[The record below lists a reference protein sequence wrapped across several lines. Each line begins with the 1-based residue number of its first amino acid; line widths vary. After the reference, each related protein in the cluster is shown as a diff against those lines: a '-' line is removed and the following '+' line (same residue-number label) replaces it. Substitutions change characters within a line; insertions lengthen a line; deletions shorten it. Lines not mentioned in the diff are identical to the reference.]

1 MKRIG
6 LLGCGAIGRVHA
18 RNLAPHAELVFC
30 SRRRARAEEFR
41 QQFGGVGVCQR
52 YEDLLAMEEVAGVV
66 IATPPDVH
74 TAQVVQ
80 ALEAGKAV
88 MVEKPMCASRAEVDE
103 IGAAL
108 SARPEA
114 VLMVAENYY
123 YKPSL
128 ALMKEVIEWDGIG
141 AVQRMVV
148 KKLTQ
153 QSAEGWKS
161 AYGALLEGGIHFIAL
176 MADLADTALAAA
188 APRGGADG
196 VGESTTG
203 VPVDTA
209 EAQHEGAGAPAQRV
223 SAEGRGTAEES
234 PLKLD
239 PGGGDAASHSGG
251 AIPELQAPSEIAAE
265 FPTLKRGGGREERH
279 AKVQLR
285 WNGLAGSL
293 HYAWDRRSL
302 LKGVFQHSVIEGDR
316 GRILFESNGIYVHIK
331 GEGRRGLTFPG
342 VRDLMGYGEMTR
354 DFMKCLEEKGRKPYS
369 DFERAKR
376 DLSVVFQA
384 YEELPY

>member
-30 SRRRARAEEFR
+30 SRRREQAEEFK
-41 QQFGGVGVCQR
+41 QQFGGVGVCAR
-52 YEDLLAMEEVAGVV
+52 YGDLLAMEEVAAVV
-66 IATPPDVH
+66 IATPPEVH
-74 TAQVVQ
+74 AAQVVE

-88 MVEKPMCASRAEVDE
+88 MVEKPMCASRAEVDD

-108 SARPEA
+108 AARPDA

-141 AVQRMVV
+141 AVQRMAV

-188 APRGGADG
+188 ARG
-196 VGESTTG
+196 
-203 VPVDTA
+203 
-209 EAQHEGAGAPAQRV
+209 
-223 SAEGRGTAEES
+223 
-234 PLKLD
+234 
-239 PGGGDAASHSGG
+239 SGG
-251 AIPELQAPSEIAAE
+251 AVAASARRGSTGDSDAARAELRAPSEVAAE
-265 FPTLKRGGGREERH
+265 FPTLRRGEPERQS
-279 AKVQLR
+279 KVQLR
-285 WNGLAGSL
+285 WDGIEGSL
-293 HYAWDRRSL
+293 HYAWDHPAR
-302 LKGVFQHSVIEGDR
+302 LKGVFQHSIIEGDR

-331 GEGRRGLTFPG
+331 GAGRRGLTFPG
-342 VRDLMGYGEMTR
+342 VRDLMGYGEMRR
-354 DFMKCLEEKGRKPYS
+354 DFLACLEEKGRKPYS
-369 DFERAKR
+369 NFERARR
-376 DLSVVFQA
+376 DLSIIFKS
-384 YEELPY
+384 YERRLVDGKG